1 MRCRIINPYATN
13 YLKERS
19 MNKILN
25 VDGIT
30 CELCV
35 DTIKKAVGILDGV
48 LSVDVDIEK
57 KLVVVEFDEKMAKPE
72 DLIDKIEEVGFK
84 VRM

>member
-1 MRCRIINPYATN
+1 
-13 YLKERS
+13 
-19 MNKILN
+19 MNKIIN

-30 CELCV
+30 CEHCV
-35 DTIKKAVGILDGV
+35 DTIKEAVEILDGV
-48 LSVDVDIEK
+48 FSVVVDIEK
-57 KLVVVEFDEKMAKPE
+57 KQVVVEFDEKMAKPE

>member
-1 MRCRIINPYATN
+1 
-13 YLKERS
+13 

-30 CELCV
+30 CEHCV
-35 DTIKKAVGILDGV
+35 DTIKEAVGILVGV
-48 LSVDVDIEK
+48 LRVDVDIAQK
-57 KLVVVEFDEKMAKPE
+57 QVVVEFDEKLAKPA
-72 DLIDKIEEVGFK
+72 DLIDKIEEVGFE

>member
-1 MRCRIINPYATN
+1 
-13 YLKERS
+13 
-19 MNKILN
+19 MNKIIN

-30 CELCV
+30 CEHCV
-35 DTIKKAVGILDGV
+35 DTIKEAVEILDGIF
-48 LSVDVDIEK
+48 SVDVDIEK
-57 KLVVVEFDEKMAKPE
+57 KQVVVEFDEKIAKAE

>member
-1 MRCRIINPYATN
+1 
-13 YLKERS
+13 
-19 MNKILN
+19 MNKVIN

-30 CELCV
+30 CEHCV
-35 DTIKKAVGILDGV
+35 DTIKEAVEILDGV
-48 LSVDVDIEK
+48 FSVDVDIEK
-57 KLVVVEFDEKMAKPE
+57 KQVVVEFDEKIAKAE

>member
-1 MRCRIINPYATN
+1 
-13 YLKERS
+13 

-30 CELCV
+30 CEHCV
-35 DTIKKAVGILDGV
+35 DTIKEAVEILDAV
-48 LSVDVDIEK
+48 FSVDVDIEK
-57 KLVVVEFDEKMAKPE
+57 KQVVVEFDEKIAKAE

>member
-1 MRCRIINPYATN
+1 
-13 YLKERS
+13 
-19 MNKILN
+19 MNKIIN

-30 CELCV
+30 CEHCV
-35 DTIKKAVGILDGV
+35 DTIKEAVEILDGIF
-48 LSVDVDIEK
+48 SVDVDIEK
-57 KLVVVEFDEKMAKPE
+57 KQVVVEFDEKIAKTE

>member
-1 MRCRIINPYATN
+1 
-13 YLKERS
+13 
-19 MNKILN
+19 MNKIIN

-30 CELCV
+30 CEHCV
-35 DTIKKAVGILDGV
+35 DTIKEAVEILDGV
-48 LSVDVDIEK
+48 LRVDVDIAQK
-57 KLVVVEFDEKMAKPE
+57 QVVVEFDEKMAKPE

>member
-1 MRCRIINPYATN
+1 
-13 YLKERS
+13 

-30 CELCV
+30 CKHCV
-35 DTIKKAVGILDGV
+35 DTIKEAVEILDGV
-48 LSVDVDIEK
+48 FSVDVDIEK
-57 KLVVVEFDEKMAKPE
+57 KQVVVEFDEKIAKAE

-84 VRM
+84 VRI

>member
-1 MRCRIINPYATN
+1 
-13 YLKERS
+13 

-30 CELCV
+30 CEHCV

-48 LSVDVDIEK
+48 YSVDVDVEK
-57 KLVVVEFDEKMAKPE
+57 KQVDVEFDEKLAKPE
-72 DLIDKIEEVGFK
+72 DLIHKIEEVGFE
-84 VRM
+84 VRI

>member
-1 MRCRIINPYATN
+1 
-13 YLKERS
+13 

-30 CELCV
+30 CEHCV
-35 DTIKKAVGILDGV
+35 DTIKEAVEILDGV
-48 LSVDVDIEK
+48 LRVDVDIAQK
-57 KLVVVEFDEKMAKPE
+57 QVVVEFDEKMEKPK

>member
-1 MRCRIINPYATN
+1 
-13 YLKERS
+13 
-19 MNKILN
+19 MNKIHN

-30 CELCV
+30 CEHCV
-35 DTIKKAVGILDGV
+35 DTIKEAVEILDGV
-48 LSVDVDIEK
+48 LRVDVDIAQK
-57 KLVVVEFDEKMAKPE
+57 QVVVEFDEKMAKPE

>member
-1 MRCRIINPYATN
+1 
-13 YLKERS
+13 

-30 CELCV
+30 CEHCV
-35 DTIKKAVGILDGV
+35 DTIKEAVEILDGV
-48 LSVDVDIEK
+48 FSVDVDIEQK
-57 KLVVVEFDEKMAKPE
+57 QVDVEFDEKTAKLE
-72 DLIDKIEEVGFK
+72 DLIDKIEEVGFE

>member
-1 MRCRIINPYATN
+1 MRCQFIKPYTTN
-13 YLKERS
+13 YLKGRS
-19 MNKILN
+19 MNRILN

-30 CELCV
+30 CENCV
-35 DTIKKAVGILDGV
+35 DTIKEALESLDG
-48 LSVDVDIEK
+48 LFSVDVDIEK
-57 KLVVVEFDEKMAKPE
+57 KQVVLEFDEKIAKAE